1 MRNIRMTIQYDG
13 TAYSGFQSQAN
24 ARTVQDELESAL
36 AKITKAPVRV
46 VGAGRTDAGVH
57 ALGQVVSFKTEA
69 RMPADRFAYAANSL
83 LPPDIRVVASEEV
96 GMDFHARFSAKSK
109 VYRYTI
115 FVSRFPSAIL
125 RNYAW
130 HIPQSLD
137 TAAMERAA
145 QALLGTH
152 DFTSFS
158 AAGAEAR
165 TRIRTVH
172 GICWDRAAVAD
183 AWLPFGPS
191 PDAYAGSAA
200 ARAFGLSGSGELIHF
215 FIEADGFLYN
225 MVRIIVGTLVEV
237 GKGKLGPEDVP
248 RILQARDR
256 TVAPATAPPMGLY
269 LYDVRY

>member
-13 TAYSGFQSQAN
+13 TGYSGFQSQAN
-24 ARTVQDELESAL
+24 ARTIQDELEAAL
-36 AKITKAPVRV
+36 TKITKAPVKV
-46 VGAGRTDAGVH
+46 IGAGRTDAGVH
-57 ALGQVVSFKTEA
+57 ALGQVVNFRTEA
-69 RMPADRFAYAANSL
+69 RMPAERFAYAANSL
-83 LPPDIRVVASEEV
+83 LPPGIRAVASEEV
-96 GMDFHARFSAKSK
+96 SMDFHARFSARSK
-109 VYRYTI
+109 VYRYTLL
-115 FVSRFPSAIL
+115 VSRFPSAIL

-137 TAAMERAA
+137 IGAMEKAA

-158 AAGAEAR
+158 AAGSEAK
-165 TRIRTVH
+165 TRIRTVQ
-172 GICWDRAAVAD
+172 GIYWDRAALAD
-183 AWLPFGPS
+183 AWQPFGPS
-191 PDAYAGSAA
+191 PDAYAGSAV

-237 GKGKLGPEDVP
+237 GRGKLGQGDVQ
-248 RILQARDR
+248 RILEAKDR

-269 LYDVRY
+269 LFDVRY